1 MGLIKFSIMVILIIT
16 VLHCIYD
23 TMSYAT
29 NIEDIKRNIRKPRRQ
44 ITSNAS

>member
-1 MGLIKFSIMVILIIT
+1 MGLIKFSIVVILIIT

-29 NIEDIKRNIRKPRRQ
+29 DIEDIKRNIRKPRRQ